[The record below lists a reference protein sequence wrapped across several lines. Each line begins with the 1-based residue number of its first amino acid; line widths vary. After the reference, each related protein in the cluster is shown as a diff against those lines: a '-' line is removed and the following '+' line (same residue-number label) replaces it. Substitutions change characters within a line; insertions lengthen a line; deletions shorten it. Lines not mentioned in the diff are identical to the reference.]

1 MAEYICSNC
10 GYGIFSW
17 MGRCPN
23 CQQWNTF
30 VKQEQKITEEK
41 NKKISPAK
49 ITSLGKLSLTKNKKI
64 QTSFYEFNRVLG
76 EGFVDNEVILLTGEP
91 GVGKSTLVMQ
101 SLSNLNVLY
110 VAGEENMAQLRYRV
124 EKLSIDLN
132 HFFVTDETQ
141 IEAIFAAIQSMKEK
155 IDIIVV
161 DSIQTIYSQNIDT
174 PAGSI
179 TQLREIV
186 SQIINFAK
194 KEKIPVILI
203 GHITKEGEIAGP
215 KTLEHLVDCVITF
228 EGERNSSYRLLRA
241 LKNRFGPTDEVGI
254 FEMKNGRLVEV
265 NNPLIFI
272 EDGEKKETVGRAIV
286 GLIQG
291 KRPLFFEIQTL
302 VSPTIL
308 SVPRRVVKG
317 LDYNKILLLL
327 AVIKKYLR
335 LPLDRYDIYVN
346 VVGGVDIKS
355 PSADLGFI
363 TSIISSFKNLPLPSF
378 SLFIGEVGL
387 LGEVRK
393 ITYQE
398 RIINEAKRLG
408 FKNIFS
414 PEEISQINAIG
425 KIFKH

>member
-10 GYGIFSW
+10 GYGSFSW

-23 CQQWNTF
+23 CQQWDTF
-30 VKQEQKITEEK
+30 VKQEQKTIDDK
-41 NKKISPAK
+41 NKKITPAK
-49 ITSLGKLSLTKNKKI
+49 ITSLGKLNLVKNKKI

-76 EGFVDNEVILLTGEP
+76 EGLVDNEVVLLTGEP

-101 SLSNLNVLY
+101 SLSHLNVLY
-110 VAGEENMAQLRYRV
+110 VAGEENIAQLRYRV

-161 DSIQTIYSQNIDT
+161 DSIQTIYSQNIDA
-174 PAGSI
+174 PSGSI

-194 KEKIPVILI
+194 KEHIPVILI

-228 EGERNSSYRLLRA
+228 EGEKNSSYRLLRA

-254 FEMKNGRLVEV
+254 FEMKNGSLIEV

-272 EDGEKKETVGRAIV
+272 EDNKKKETVGRAIV

-308 SVPRRVVKG
+308 SIPRRVVKG

-327 AVIKKYLR
+327 AVVKKYLK

-363 TSIISSFKNLPLPSF
+363 ASIISSFKNLPLPSF
-378 SLFIGEVGL
+378 SLFVGEVGL

-393 ITYQE
+393 IAYQE

-414 PEEISQINAIG
+414 SEEITQINEVG

>member
-1 MAEYICSNC
+1 MAVYICSNC
-10 GYGIFSW
+10 GYGSFSW
-17 MGRCPN
+17 IGRCPS
-23 CQQWNTF
+23 CQLWNTF
-30 VKQEQKITEEK
+30 IKQEEQPNKLKKTRTRPATITNLGKINFVESQKIKT
-41 NKKISPAK
+41 A
-49 ITSLGKLSLTKNKKI
+49 
-64 QTSFYEFNRVLG
+64 FYEVNRVLG
-76 EGFVDNEVILLTGEP
+76 DGFVSNEVILLTGEP
-91 GVGKSTLVMQ
+91 GVGKSTLVLQ
-101 SLSNLNVLY
+101 SLANLRILY
-110 VAGEENMAQLRYRV
+110 IAGEENMEQLRYRV

-132 HFFVTDETQ
+132 HFFVTEETQ
-141 IEAIFAAIQSMKEK
+141 LESIFEAILSMKEK

-161 DSIQTIYSQNIDT
+161 DSIQTIYSQNIDA

-179 TQLREIV
+179 TQLKEII
-186 SQIINFAK
+186 SQIIAFAK

-215 KTLEHLVDCVITF
+215 KTLEHLVDCVLSF

-254 FEMKNGRLVEV
+254 FEMKNGKLIEI

-272 EDGEKKETVGRAIV
+272 EGDENREKIGRAIV

-327 AVIKKYLR
+327 AVVKKYLK

-355 PSADLGFI
+355 PTADLGFI
-363 TSIISSFKNLPLPSF
+363 ASIISSFKNLPLPAS
-378 SLFIGEVGL
+378 SLFVGEVGL
-387 LGEVRK
+387 LGEIRK
-393 ITYQE
+393 VAFQE
-398 RIINEAKRLG
+398 KIISEGQRLG
-408 FKNIFS
+408 FKKIFS
-414 PEEISQINAIG
+414 SDKINQINQIA
-425 KIFKH
+425 KIFNR

>member
-1 MAEYICSNC
+1 MAEYVCSNC
-10 GYGIFSW
+10 GYGSFSW

-23 CQQWNTF
+23 CQQWNSF
-30 VKQEQKITEEK
+30 IKQEQETNK
-41 NKKISPAK
+41 NKNTKISPAK
-49 ITSLGKLSLTKNKKI
+49 IANLGKINFSPNKRIK
-64 QTSFYEFNRVLG
+64 TAFYEFNRVLG

-91 GVGKSTLVMQ
+91 GVGKSTLIMQ
-101 SLSNLNVLY
+101 SLSQLNVLY
-110 VAGEENMAQLRYRV
+110 VAGEENIAQLRYRV

-161 DSIQTIYSQNIDT
+161 DSIQTIYSQNIEA
-174 PAGSI
+174 PSGSI

-194 KEKIPVILI
+194 KEHIPVILI

-215 KTLEHLVDCVITF
+215 KTLEHLVDCVVTF

-272 EDGEKKETVGRAIV
+272 EDNKKKETIGRAIV
-286 GLIQG
+286 GLFQG

-308 SVPRRVVKG
+308 SIPRRVVKG

-327 AVIKKYLR
+327 AVVKKYLK

-355 PSADLGFI
+355 PSADLGFVA
-363 TSIISSFKNLPLPSF
+363 SIISSFKNLPLPSS

-387 LGEVRK
+387 LGEIRK
-393 ITYQE
+393 TAYQE
-398 RIINEAKRLG
+398 KIINEGQRLG
-408 FKNIFS
+408 FKKIFS
-414 PEEISQINAIG
+414 SEKIDQINQIA
-425 KIFKH
+425 KIFSR

>member
-1 MAEYICSNC
+1 MTEYICSKC
-10 GYGIFSW
+10 GYGSFSW

-23 CQQWNTF
+23 CRQWDTF
-30 VKQEQKITEEK
+30 VKQEQKIIEDK

-49 ITSLGKLSLTKNKKI
+49 ITSLGKLSLIKHKKI

-76 EGFVDNEVILLTGEP
+76 EGLVDNEVVLLTGEP

-101 SLSNLNVLY
+101 SLSHLNVLY
-110 VAGEENMAQLRYRV
+110 VAGEENIAQLRYRV

-161 DSIQTIYSQNIDT
+161 DSIQTIYSQNIDA
-174 PAGSI
+174 PSGSI

-194 KEKIPVILI
+194 KEHIPVILI

-215 KTLEHLVDCVITF
+215 KTLEHLVDCVLSF

-254 FEMKNGRLVEV
+254 FEMKNGKLVEV

-272 EDGEKKETVGRAIV
+272 EDNKKKETVGRAIV

-327 AVIKKYLR
+327 AVVKKYLK

-346 VVGGVDIKS
+346 VVGGVDIKL
-355 PSADLGFI
+355 PSADLGFVA
-363 TSIISSFKNLPLPSF
+363 SIISSFKNLPLPSS

-387 LGEVRK
+387 LGEIRK
-393 ITYQE
+393 TTYQE
-398 RIINEAKRLG
+398 KIINEGQRLG
-408 FKNIFS
+408 FKKIFS
-414 PEEISQINAIG
+414 SEKIDQINQIA
-425 KIFKH
+425 KIFSR